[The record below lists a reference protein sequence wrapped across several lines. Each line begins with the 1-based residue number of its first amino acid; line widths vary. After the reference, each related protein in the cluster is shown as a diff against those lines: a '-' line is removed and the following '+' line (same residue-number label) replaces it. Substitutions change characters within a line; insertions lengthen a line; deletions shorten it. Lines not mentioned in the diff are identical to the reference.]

1 MPRRREIGKR
11 SVLPDP
17 KYNDRLLAKFM
28 NCVMRDGKKSTAE
41 GIVYGA
47 FDLAAERSGQDPLE
61 VFKKSMSAVRPV
73 LEVKSRRVG
82 GSTYQVPVE
91 VRHDR
96 SNALA
101 VRWIVA
107 SARARGEKT
116 MVERLAGEFLDASAG
131 RGNAVRKK
139 EDTHRMAEANKAFA
153 HYRW

>member
-1 MPRRREIGKR
+1 MPRRREIAKR

-41 GIVYGA
+41 SIVYGA
-47 FDLAAERSGQDPLE
+47 FDIVSERSGQDPLE
-61 VFKKSMSAVRPV
+61 VFKKAMSTVRPV

-116 MVERLAGEFLDASAG
+116 MVERLAGEFLDAAAG